1 MQIEREVI
9 SPTTTKLTIT
19 ADQAE
24 LDTIKQHV
32 LKQLTPSVKVQGFRE
47 GKAPAHLIEKQLD
60 QARLQ
65 SEFLEHAV
73 NDLYVDAVQQENLR
87 PVAQPQITVGK
98 FVPFT
103 TLEFTAEVEAVGN
116 IKLPDYKQ
124 IKLAP
129 KDTAVTA
136 KDVDEVLENLRGRA
150 AEKKEVERAAKDGDE
165 VIIDFTGN
173 DAKTGE
179 PVSGADG
186 KDYPLVLGSK
196 TFIPGF
202 EEEVI
207 GIKPG
212 EAKEFDLTFPKDYG
226 VQALQGSKVKF
237 AVTAKKISE
246 LAKPE
251 LNDAFA
257 ATVGPFKTLSE
268 LKADIKKQ
276 LTAERQNEAQ
286 RAYDNELL
294 EKIADKSTV
303 DIPKALV
310 EEEIDR
316 IEEDEKRNIVYRGQ
330 TWQEHLDEEGLTAEE
345 HREKQRAGAEL
356 RVKAGL
362 VLGEISSREGINVTP
377 EELEVQIQLMK
388 GQYPD
393 PAMQGELD
401 KAENRRDIHSRMMT
415 EKTLNQLRTY
425 ATTK

>member
-87 PVAQPQITVGK
+87 PVAQPQITVSK

-103 TLEFTAEVEAVGN
+103 TLEFTAEVEAVGD

-425 ATTK
+425 ASE